1 LPVIRHEQKATD
13 SLRGL
18 SFLGAGFH
26 TCKYLFLSAVG
37 TNLKAGGFNVIAVE
51 QASEPASLDGKLRGF
66 GP

>member
-1 LPVIRHEQKATD
+1 MPVIRDEQKATD

-18 SFLGAGFH
+18 SFLEQAF